1 MWIQACAQP
10 VRTRWGVM
18 THQARA
24 VIRWRDGGHDSAA
37 AMTVIAAAAAVM
49 SHPGPRVTPMPIVPS
64 STPAI
69 RPSS

>member
-1 MWIQACAQP
+1 
-10 VRTRWGVM
+10 M

-24 VIRWRDGGHDSAA
+24 VIRWRDGGHVSAA
-37 AMTVIAAAAAVM
+37 AMTAIAAAAAAM

-69 RPSS
+69 RPNS